1 MEMADP
7 NENPSHLTLP
17 ANQAALAPF
26 PPSCPVL
33 VNVGGDSSGGETY
46 LGQIH
51 SVYIDLGSATR
62 DNFYRVRPS
71 ASAPAEADSD
81 LRSAPESALKYAPG
95 CTVTASASALPP
107 FVTEGGGAARNA
119 TVISCVSGSSS
130 RYYLLDVAPG
140 PDDSWTNIQSTVP
153 ADAVRYR
160 DPAIGEGDGR
170 PARVISP
177 HLHTIPADEDGSLN
191 SSSKAPPIASITI
204 DTNRKRPAEASAG
217 ELDVDD
223 GGSSTLS
230 PMMSA
235 SAHGSA
241 SINSNDAISEEVVR
255 RIDIPDS
262 VDTNKIQ
269 GALVGPDFKIKQR
282 MQAKFHVTIT
292 ILGLGDTI
300 SDVGDPTVIFSKL
313 GPIAFKAGDR
323 CIMIQGS
330 ERKVHDAAKIVIHM
344 LANKCYDGDNKD
356 ALVRELRVV
365 RRVRKKTESPRAL
378 SESLPS
384 PTKRVKTGPTE
395 GFDAAKSGPTGA
407 ATPPQRGWS
416 PPIEE
421 DPQPDI
427 VSTGDG
433 QSGPRKNSPP
443 PLHPLFMGK
452 ARCLG
457 NTWSVDIRSPY
468 DRDALFGR
476 IIGEGASKKRE
487 LINMF
492 DGKIFLSVLGD
503 PIRISIKGP
512 DQEIVERA
520 AEYVANLLDRKGPD
534 EMSQSAS
541 QPPSYYGRAIDG
553 GTQQHNRHS
562 FLPPSLQDASRQDAE
577 MYPCG
582 PMRLVSSPVWVG
594 SHRAKDWQFIV
605 KSPIS
610 EADLFGRLVGE
621 GGENMKHLESK
632 FSEVYFCIRG
642 RGIRLKN
649 GTISEG
655 PLRVEVEGNDKKRV
669 LFAARHVADILDSR
683 PLNDRVPADSVSR
696 QHFDKTR
703 ESGRHHLDQPSTSLM
718 PSAQRQLIMGKPS
731 YDGQNWSLEVLTP
744 LDPNWTSATPLGI
757 TRTFKLLIG
766 EGGSRKKAL
775 LAMFSRA
782 CFFCLRGDGITC
794 KDQNGMLTDGP
805 LRLLIKSPQSEVV
818 VNFAEH
824 ISGLIVNEEAGDG
837 IKSNRRHHH
846 HAEDYYGRGGSA
858 SSNLRLPDPATPVD
872 TQYGTQEWKTV
883 VYASCNRLGH
893 KQAMYF
899 GSVVGQGGSIL
910 RDLMRQFGVR
920 IKILGE
926 GVTSDDVE
934 HHPRDPMNA
943 RIVGP
948 SRQSVDNAAL
958 HIDRIWGNIYKEQRH

>member
-1 MEMADP
+1 
-7 NENPSHLTLP
+7 
-17 ANQAALAPF
+17 
-26 PPSCPVL
+26 
-33 VNVGGDSSGGETY
+33 
-46 LGQIH
+46 
-51 SVYIDLGSATR
+51 
-62 DNFYRVRPS
+62 
-71 ASAPAEADSD
+71 
-81 LRSAPESALKYAPG
+81 
-95 CTVTASASALPP
+95 
-107 FVTEGGGAARNA
+107 
-119 TVISCVSGSSS
+119 
-130 RYYLLDVAPG
+130 LDVAPG

-282 MQAKFHVTIT
+282 MQAKFHVTIA

-300 SDVGDPTVIFSKL
+300 SDAGDPTVIFSKL
-313 GPIAFKAGDR
+313 GPIAFKAGDK

-330 ERKVHDAAKIVIHM
+330 ERKVHDAAKVVIHV

-365 RRVRKKTESPRAL
+365 RKVRKKIESPRAL

-395 GFDAAKSGPTGA
+395 GFDAAESGPTGA
-407 ATPPQRGWS
+407 ATPPHRGWS

-433 QSGPRKNSPP
+433 QIGPRSKSPP
-443 PLHPLFMGK
+443 PLHPLFIG
-452 ARCLG
+452 RPRFLG
-457 NTWSVDIRSPY
+457 NTWTMDLRSPY
-468 DRDALFGR
+468 DRNALFGR
-476 IIGEGASKKRE
+476 IIGQGASKKRE
-487 LINMF
+487 IINMF
-492 DGKIFLSVLGD
+492 DGKISLSILGD

-520 AEYVANLLDRKGPD
+520 AEHVADLLDRKGPD
-534 EMSQSAS
+534 AMSQSIS
-541 QPPSYYGRAIDG
+541 QPPSYYGRAIDDVS
-553 GTQQHNRHS
+553 QQHSHHS
-562 FLPPSLQDASRQDAE
+562 FLPSSSGDPSREDAE
-577 MYPCG
+577 IYPRG

-594 SHRAKDWQFIV
+594 SHRAKDWQVIV
-605 KSPIS
+605 KSSIS

-632 FSEVYFCIRG
+632 FREVYFSIRG

-655 PLRVEVEGNDKKRV
+655 RLRVEVEGNDKERV

-683 PLNDRVPADSVSR
+683 PLNDRVPTDSASR
-696 QHFDKTR
+696 QHFDKAS
-703 ESGRHHLDQPSTSLM
+703 EPGRRHLDQSSTSVM

-744 LDPNWTSATPLGI
+744 LDPNWTPAVTPLGN

-766 EGGSRKKAL
+766 EGGSRKKEL

-782 CFFCLRGDGITC
+782 CFFCLRGGGIR
-794 KDQNGMLTDGP
+794 DQDGMLTDGP

-824 ISGLIVNEEAGDG
+824 ISGLLVNEEAGDG
-837 IKSNRRHHH
+837 LKSNRHHH
-846 HAEDYYGRGGSA
+846 NAEDYYGRGGSP
-858 SSNLRLPDPATPVD
+858 SSNLCLPAPATPVD

-883 VYASCNRLGH
+883 VYVSFNRLGH
-893 KQAMYF
+893 KQAIYF
-899 GSVVGQGGSIL
+899 GSVVGKGGSIL

-958 HIDRIWGNIYKEQRH
+958 HIARIWGNIDKEQSR